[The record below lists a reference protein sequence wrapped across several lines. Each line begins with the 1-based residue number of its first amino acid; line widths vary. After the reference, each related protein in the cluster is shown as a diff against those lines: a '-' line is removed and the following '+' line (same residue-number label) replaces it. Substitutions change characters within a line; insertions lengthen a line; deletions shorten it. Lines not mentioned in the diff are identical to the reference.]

1 MRQMPVPARALT
13 APAPAGAG
21 EAGSEPFSAGVLLA
35 AFGREGARRERE
47 GCDDA
52 WFAGLPDFD
61 SQDAPRSPAQAGQG
75 AWAAGSGS
83 LQARAPILRHTLGPA
98 PASGC
103 APLRAQGRARA
114 TLRHRDTQ
122 RAPRQRAAPAR
133 ARAGAQDEPGCFDWT
148 LAAGLVPGAPCAA
161 RPGSAGLLLPL
172 RRTGRSP
179 SLRAASRSPALRAPA
194 QPPGE
199 SQAVLLGAI
208 KLLLGCVETRLA
220 PGDAAARA
228 GAPPGGAGPVHDAV
242 FEAALALYR
251 HGGGEGG
258 GAAPAPPGAPAA
270 PRAPGTAMSRVRQ
283 LSGAEGARGGDGRE
297 SPPSPAPP
305 ARTRVQR
312 RAAAAAEA
320 SIRASKR
327 ALEGSAEPDSPPPAR
342 ARRLGARHSRPRRSP
357 SGSDGGRAARPRPA
371 AGLGTASS
379 PFRGVS
385 RHRCA
390 ALL

>member
-13 APAPAGAG
+13 ALAPAGAG

-179 SLRAASRSPALRAPA
+179 ALRAASRSPALRAPA

-270 PRAPGTAMSRVRQ
+270 PRAPGTATSRVRQ

-327 ALEGSAEPDSPPPAR
+327 ALEGSAEPDSPPPSR